1 MPVWRWRQ
9 CVVKPEGAKEREG
22 GRLTCVPVLAFGGC
36 LVLCCCCCSSPV
48 AARRFSGAYSMLE
61 PAAGAAAER
70 RLSNIVMSA
79 SSASAAPSQGSKL
92 VTAKKALQQFEGP
105 STSTHVLLAARMPD
119 NGLDC

>member
-1 MPVWRWRQ
+1 MSVWRWR
-9 CVVKPEGAKEREG
+9 CNASLNPRGAKEREG
-22 GRLTCVPVLAFGGC
+22 GVADLGPGACVWRLPRPVLVLL
-36 LVLCCCCCSSPV
+36 LV
-48 AARRFSGAYSMLE
+48 ARGRRFSGACSMVE

-79 SSASAAPSQGSKL
+79 PASAAPSRGSKL

-105 STSTHVLLAARMPD
+105 STSTHVLLPPCMPG